1 MKDLIVLVQ
10 LITVLVFLILVALLI
25 DMEWRE
31 GFDRDAHY
39 CAMVEAG
46 AWPAYKDL
54 DCGEVKK

>member
-1 MKDLIVLVQ
+1 MKDLVALVQ
-10 LITVLVFLILVALLI
+10 LLTVLVFLILVVLLI

-46 AWPAYKDL
+46 AWPAYKNL
-54 DCGEVKK
+54 DCEAMK